1 MERTA
6 LINIPGL
13 DLLSLLSP
21 LSLHRRGGAEE
32 AIRSRTGGVK
42 PCCRCADL
50 IRKAFL
56 SPPENFHLF
65 GGSFLERRRKK
76 KLFGR
81 VVANNSGEG
90 DRSKKGGGGL
100 IFLTLRIIRHRSIC
114 RQRANPHGRKVVK
127 RRLSH
132 LIRLRRE
139 RERDDHRFR
148 PSMGLRKIK

>member
-21 LSLHRRGGAEE
+21 LSLHRRGGGEE
-32 AIRSRTGGVK
+32 ANRSRTGGVK

-50 IRKAFL
+50 IRKRF
-56 SPPENFHLF
+56 PPPPKISIFSGDLF
-65 GGSFLERRRKK
+65 RRRG
-76 KLFGR
+76 GR
-81 VVANNSGEG
+81 RSCSVELLRTTVAKAI
-90 DRSKKGGGGL
+90 DRRREGGL

>member
-21 LSLHRRGGAEE
+21 LSLHRRGGGEE
-32 AIRSRTGGVK
+32 ANRSRTGGVK

-50 IRKAFL
+50 IRKHF
-56 SPPENFHLF
+56 PPENFHLF

-90 DRSKKGGGGL
+90 DRSKKRGGVNFPYLTNNPASIDLPAACKSTRKEGGE
-100 IFLTLRIIRHRSIC
+100 TPS
-114 RQRANPHGRKVVK
+114 KS
-127 RRLSH
+127 SH
-132 LIRLRRE
+132 SSSARE
-139 RERDDHRFR
+139 REGRSSISTFD
-148 PSMGLRKIK
+148 GAKEN

>member
-1 MERTA
+1 M
-6 LINIPGL
+6 
-13 DLLSLLSP
+13 LSV
-21 LSLHRRGGAEE
+21 RG
-32 AIRSRTGGVK
+32 SDSKTL
-42 PCCRCADL
+42 P
-50 IRKAFL
+50 

-65 GGSFLERRRKK
+65 GGSFPEKRRKK

-90 DRSKKGGGGL
+90 DRSKKRGGL